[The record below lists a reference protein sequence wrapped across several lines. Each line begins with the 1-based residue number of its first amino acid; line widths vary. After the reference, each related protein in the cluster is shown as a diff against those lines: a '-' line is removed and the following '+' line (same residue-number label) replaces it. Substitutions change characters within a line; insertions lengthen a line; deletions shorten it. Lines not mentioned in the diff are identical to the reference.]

1 MKNKE
6 EKKNRIWVPI
16 VIGALAC
23 SAAVGTGIALTHNQQ
38 RPKAGTVA
46 TMSDA
51 ADFSG
56 LTTEVAEVTT
66 EEATTEAVI
75 EAAVSGSEKPE
86 AVPATTE
93 IGGGKKKAEET
104 TEEKKPSTT
113 ESTKPSTNHSNSG
126 SASSGQSTTPKPSN
140 NGNSGGNSGNNGS
153 GNSGNSNSS
162 GKNSS
167 SSGNNN
173 SNNGGSSNSGS
184 SNSGNNTPQHQHN
197 YNVWVKTK
205 DAYDEKVIDQAAYD
219 ETIEHPEEGYWAD
232 AVKCH
237 ICGQVFTSAAG
248 LDAHPCGDRS
258 WGTTDDVWVK
268 TKDAWTETK
277 HHDEKSHVVHHDEEG
292 YWKCECGA
300 RK

>member
-1 MKNKE
+1 MKKIG
-6 EKKNRIWVPI
+6 KRSIWISI
-16 VIGALAC
+16 VVASMLLIGCGNQTESGDRA
-23 SAAVGTGIALTHNQQ
+23 TG
-38 RPKAGTVA
+38 
-46 TMSDA
+46 SDA
-51 ADFSG
+51 VESVPS
-56 LTTEVAEVTT
+56 TTEVA
-66 EEATTEAVI
+66 EEATTEAALEVASN
-75 EAAVSGSEKPE
+75 ESKKPE

-104 TEEKKPSTT
+104 TEENKPSTT
-113 ESTKPSTNHSNSG
+113 ESTKPSTNHSNNSG

-140 NGNSGGNSGNNGS
+140 SGSNS

-162 GKNSS
+162 GNNSS

-232 AVKCH
+232 AVQCRM
-237 ICGQVFTSAAG
+237 CGQVFTSAAA
-248 LDAHPCGDRS
+248 LDAHPCGDQNY
-258 WGTTDDVWVK
+258 GTANDVWVK

>member
-23 SAAVGTGIALTHNQQ
+23 SAAVGTGIALFHNQQ

-51 ADFSG
+51 ADISG

-113 ESTKPSTNHSNSG
+113 ESTKPSTNHSNSSG
-126 SASSGQSTTPKPSN
+126 STSSGQSTAPKPSN
-140 NGNSGGNSGNNGS
+140 SGSNSGSSGNSGS
-153 GNSGNSNSS
+153 GNSG
-162 GKNSS
+162 SS
-167 SSGNNN
+167 SS
-173 SNNGGSSNSGS
+173 
-184 SNSGNNTPQHQHN
+184 TPSQKPSTAATTEAPTAQHQHN

-205 DAYDEKVIDQAAYD
+205 DAWD
-219 ETIEHPEEGYWAD
+219 ETVVDTPEQTIVHPAEYKNVPAVQCNTCYQMFTKNADFGAHATYGGGSCTADGY
-232 AVKCH
+232 
-237 ICGQVFTSAAG
+237 
-248 LDAHPCGDRS
+248 
-258 WGTTDDVWVK
+258 GTTMMSIM
-268 TKDAWTETK
+268 THDAWTETIPAK
-277 HHDEKSHVVHHDEEG
+277 THTVHHDEEG
-292 YWKCECGA
+292 YWACSCGA

>member
-46 TMSDA
+46 TVSDA
-51 ADFSG
+51 ADISS

-104 TEEKKPSTT
+104 TEEKKPST
-113 ESTKPSTNHSNSG
+113 NHSNNSG
-126 SASSGQSTTPKPSN
+126 SASSGQSTAPKPSN
-140 NGNSGGNSGNNGS
+140 NGNSGNSGS
-153 GNSGNSNSS
+153 GNSG
-162 GKNSS
+162 
-167 SSGNNN
+167 SGN
-173 SNNGGSSNSGS
+173 S
-184 SNSGNNTPQHQHN
+184 TPSPKPSTPATTEAPTTQHQHN

-205 DAYDEKVIDQAAYD
+205 DAWD
-219 ETIEHPEEGYWAD
+219 ETVVDTPEQRIDYPEQGYWAP
-232 AVKCH
+232 AVRCNTCQQK
-237 ICGQVFTSAAG
+237 FMSWADF
-248 LDAHPCGDRS
+248 DAHAVYGGGSCEAYGS
-258 WGTTDDVWVK
+258 GTTQVWIK
-268 TKDAWTETK
+268 TKDAYTEVIPAKT
-277 HHDEKSHVVHHDEEG
+277 HTVHHDEEG
-292 YWKCECGA
+292 YWACSCGA

>member
-23 SAAVGTGIALTHNQQ
+23 SAAVGTGIALAHNQQ

-51 ADFSG
+51 ADISG

-113 ESTKPSTNHSNSG
+113 ESTKPSTNHSNNGG
-126 SASSGQSTTPKPSN
+126 STSSGQSTAPKPSSS
-140 NGNSGGNSGNNGS
+140 GSSGG
-153 GNSGNSNSS
+153 
-162 GKNSS
+162 
-167 SSGNNN
+167 
-173 SNNGGSSNSGS
+173 NSGS
-184 SNSGNNTPQHQHN
+184 SNSTPSQKPSTPATTEAPTAQHQHN

-205 DAYDEKVIDQAAYD
+205 DAWDETVID
-219 ETIEHPEEGYWAD
+219 TPEQRIDYPEQGYYAP
-232 AVKCH
+232 AKRCNT
-237 ICGQVFTSAAG
+237 CCQVFTSS
-248 LDAHPCGDRS
+248 DEFRAHATYGGGSCPADGY
-258 WGTTDDVWVK
+258 GTTQVWVK
-268 TKDAWTETK
+268 TRDPYTEVIPAKT
-277 HHDEKSHVVHHDEEG
+277 HTVHHDEEG

>member
-23 SAAVGTGIALTHNQQ
+23 SAAVGTGIALVHNQQ

-66 EEATTEAVI
+66 EVTTEEATTEAALEV
-75 EAAVSGSEKPE
+75 VSNESKKPE

-126 SASSGQSTTPKPSN
+126 NSGSASSGQSTAPKPSN
-140 NGNSGGNSGNNGS
+140 SGNSGGNSGNSGS
-153 GNSGNSNSS
+153 G
-162 GKNSS
+162 
-167 SSGNNN
+167 
-173 SNNGGSSNSGS
+173 NSGS
-184 SNSGNNTPQHQHN
+184 SNSAPSPKPSTPATTEAPTTQHQHN

-205 DAYDEKVIDQAAYD
+205 DAWDEEVIDQAAYD
-219 ETIEHPEEGYWAD
+219 ETIEHPAEYKTVP
-232 AVKCH
+232 AVQCNTCH
-237 ICGQVFTSAAG
+237 QKFTSYTDF
-248 LDAHPCGDRS
+248 DAHATYGGGSCTADGH
-258 WGTTDDVWVK
+258 GTTTMSIM

>member
-23 SAAVGTGIALTHNQQ
+23 SAAVGTGIALAHNQQ
-38 RPKAGTVA
+38 RPKAGTIA

-66 EEATTEAVI
+66 EVTTEEATTEAALEV
-75 EAAVSGSEKPE
+75 VSNESKKPE

-113 ESTKPSTNHSNSG
+113 ESTKPSTNHSNSVNSG

-140 NGNSGGNSGNNGS
+140 S
-153 GNSGNSNSS
+153 GNSGNSS
-162 GKNSS
+162 
-167 SSGNNN
+167 
-173 SNNGGSSNSGS
+173 SNNGGSI
-184 SNSGNNTPQHQHN
+184 TPATTEAPTTQHQHN

-205 DAYDEKVIDQAAYD
+205 DAWDEEVIDTPEQ
-219 ETIEHPEEGYWAD
+219 TIEHPAEYKTVPALE
-232 AVKCH
+232 CH
-237 ICGQVFTSAAG
+237 GCSGLFTSA
-248 LDAHPCGDRS
+248 DAYFSHPCGDDY
-258 WGTTDDVWVK
+258 GYTETTDKVK
-268 TKDAWTETK
+268 IKDAWTETIPAK
-277 HHDEKSHVVHHDEEG
+277 THTVHHDEEG
-292 YWKCECGA
+292 YWACSCGA

>member
-23 SAAVGTGIALTHNQQ
+23 SAAVGTGIALAHNQQ

-46 TMSDA
+46 TVSDA
-51 ADFSG
+51 ADISS

-66 EEATTEAVI
+66 EEATTEAAI
-75 EAAVSGSEKPE
+75 EATVDGSTKPE

-113 ESTKPSTNHSNSG
+113 ESAKPGTNHSNNSG
-126 SASSGQSTTPKPSN
+126 STNSGQSTAPKPSN
-140 NGNSGGNSGNNGS
+140 NGSSGGNSGNS
-153 GNSGNSNSS
+153 G
-162 GKNSS
+162 
-167 SSGNNN
+167 
-173 SNNGGSSNSGS
+173 NSGS
-184 SNSGNNTPQHQHN
+184 SNSAPSPKPSTPATTEAPMTQHQHN

-205 DAYDEKVIDQAAYD
+205 DAWD
-219 ETIEHPEEGYWAD
+219 ETVVDTPEQRIEHPAEYKTVPAVRCNTCLQKFVSADEFSAHELRNGGWCTADGY
-232 AVKCH
+232 
-237 ICGQVFTSAAG
+237 
-248 LDAHPCGDRS
+248 
-258 WGTTDDVWVK
+258 GTTTMSIMTHDAYTEVIPAK
-268 TKDAWTETK
+268 THT
-277 HHDEKSHVVHHDEEG
+277 VHHDEEG
-292 YWKCECGA
+292 YWACSCGA

>member
-1 MKNKE
+1 MKKIG
-6 EKKNRIWVPI
+6 KRSIWISI
-16 VIGALAC
+16 VVASMLL
-23 SAAVGTGIALTHNQQ
+23 TGCGNQTGSGD
-38 RPKAGTVA
+38 RA
-46 TMSDA
+46 TGSDA
-51 ADFSG
+51 VESVPS
-56 LTTEVAEVTT
+56 TTEVA

-104 TEEKKPSTT
+104 TEEKKPNTT

-140 NGNSGGNSGNNGS
+140 SGSNS

-162 GKNSS
+162 GNNSS

-173 SNNGGSSNSGS
+173 FNNGGSSNSGS
-184 SNSGNNTPQHQHN
+184 SNSDNNTPQHQHN

-219 ETIEHPEEGYWAD
+219 ETIEHPAEYKTVP
-232 AVKCH
+232 AVQCNGCH
-237 ICGQVFTSAAG
+237 EVFLSMEA
-248 LDAHPCGDRS
+248 LRAHPCGSD
-258 WGTTDDVWVK
+258 GYGETTAKQEVK
-268 TKDAWTETK
+268 GPWTETK
-277 HHDEKSHVVHHDEEG
+277 HHDAVTHTVHHDEEG

>member
-46 TMSDA
+46 TVSDA
-51 ADFSG
+51 ADISS

-113 ESTKPSTNHSNSG
+113 ESTKPSTNHSNNGG
-126 SASSGQSTTPKPSN
+126 STSSGQSTAPKPSN
-140 NGNSGGNSGNNGS
+140 NGSNSGGNSGNS
-153 GNSGNSNSS
+153 G
-162 GKNSS
+162 
-167 SSGNNN
+167 
-173 SNNGGSSNSGS
+173 NSGS
-184 SNSGNNTPQHQHN
+184 SNSTPSQKPSTPATTEAPTTQHQHN

-205 DAYDEKVIDQAAYD
+205 DAWDETVVDQAAYD
-219 ETIEHPEEGYWAD
+219 ETIKHPAEYKTVPAMQ
-232 AVKCH
+232 CH
-237 ICGQVFTSAAG
+237 ICYQVFTSAAD
-248 LDAHPCGDRS
+248 LDNHPCGDRS
-258 WGTTDDVWVK
+258 WGTT
-268 TKDAWTETK
+268 TAQQMTQDAWTETK

-292 YWKCECGA
+292 YWACSCGA

>member
-23 SAAVGTGIALTHNQQ
+23 SAAVGTGIALVHNQQ

-56 LTTEVAEVTT
+56 LTTEAIEVTT

-104 TEEKKPSTT
+104 TEEKKPNTT
-113 ESTKPSTNHSNSG
+113 ESTKPSTNHSNGG

-140 NGNSGGNSGNNGS
+140 NGNSGNSSSNNG
-153 GNSGNSNSS
+153 GNSNS
-162 GKNSS
+162 
-167 SSGNNN
+167 
-173 SNNGGSSNSGS
+173 
-184 SNSGNNTPQHQHN
+184 TPSQKPSTPATTEAPKPSTTEAPKPATTEAPTTQHQHVYDQEVIDTPAKSIYHPEEGYYVPAKQCN
-197 YNVWVKTK
+197 GCHEIFTSSEAYFAHPCGDDYGFGTTQVWVKTK
-205 DAYDEKVIDQAAYD
+205 DEYT
-219 ETIEHPEEGYWAD
+219 ETIPA
-232 AVKCH
+232 
-237 ICGQVFTSAAG
+237 
-248 LDAHPCGDRS
+248 
-258 WGTTDDVWVK
+258 K
-268 TKDAWTETK
+268 THRECK
-277 HHDEKSHVVHHDEEG
+277 
-292 YWKCECGA
+292 CGA
-300 RK
+300 RE

>member
-23 SAAVGTGIALTHNQQ
+23 SAAVGTGIALVHNQQ

-93 IGGGKKKAEET
+93 IGGGKKTDTGKKEDT
-104 TEEKKPSTT
+104 NKPSTT
-113 ESTKPSTNHSNSG
+113 ESTKPSNSG
-126 SASSGQSTTPKPSN
+126 SSS
-140 NGNSGGNSGNNGS
+140 GNSGSS
-153 GNSGNSNSS
+153 SLGNSGNS
-162 GKNSS
+162 
-167 SSGNNN
+167 SSGNGGN
-173 SNNGGSSNSGS
+173 SNS
-184 SNSGNNTPQHQHN
+184 TPSQKPSTPATTEAPAAQHQHN

-205 DAYDEKVIDQAAYD
+205 DAWDETVID
-219 ETIEHPEEGYWAD
+219 TPEQRIDYPEQGYYAP
-232 AVKCH
+232 AKRCNT
-237 ICGQVFTSAAG
+237 CYQVFTSS
-248 LDAHPCGDRS
+248 DDFVAHATYGGGSCPADGY
-258 WGTTDDVWVK
+258 GTTQVWIK
-268 TKDAWTETK
+268 TGDPYTETIPAK
-277 HHDEKSHVVHHDEEG
+277 THTVHHDEEG
-292 YWKCECGA
+292 YWTCSCGA